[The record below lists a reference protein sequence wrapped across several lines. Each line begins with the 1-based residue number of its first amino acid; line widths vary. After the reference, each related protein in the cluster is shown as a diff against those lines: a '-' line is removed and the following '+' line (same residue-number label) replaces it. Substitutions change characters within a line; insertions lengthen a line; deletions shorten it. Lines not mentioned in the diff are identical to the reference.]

1 MALSAVFV
9 LLLAGHAAALEMRV
23 SYAANPLRKV
33 VTMLQMLQN
42 IVTEEYKKK
51 VAPF

>member
-1 MALSAVFV
+1 MASSAVFV

-23 SYAANPLRKV
+23 SYAANPLGKV

-42 IVTEEYKKK
+42 KVTEEGKKK
-51 VAPF
+51 EPPV